1 MALGRRC
8 RWGHR
13 NSSSTDYS
21 NVTDAIHKSTD
32 VDKMSLWEIG
42 TIIFAVSSIGG
53 VMLLLCFF
61 ICFLRRRNG
70 SSWNDSVSE
79 ASNPEVVK
87 PPPTYEEV
95 VGSNNFPVR
104 QDGAASNGYTMNV
117 ATIGNLQMQVQQPP
131 SYDSLSAVTT
141 GLSAQPTTPENTS
154 SNPPNPADNQTETR
168 AEPSVAETPQPT
180 SGAPDSPDGICA
192 VTMPP
197 SCSDQVPLAEQEQG
211 SALPV

>member
-1 MALGRRC
+1 M
-8 RWGHR
+8 
-13 NSSSTDYS
+13 
-21 NVTDAIHKSTD
+21 
-32 VDKMSLWEIG
+32 DKMEFGLDIVFVAFGIVGAIIIMGGYCLIRRQLNGG
-42 TIIFAVSSIGG
+42 T
-53 VMLLLCFF
+53 
-61 ICFLRRRNG
+61 
-70 SSWNDSVSE
+70 WNDSVSE